1 MGESRL
7 GGLTRGMLRFSVS
20 SRIWMAAVAV
30 AAPMTGMMLFLL
42 VTGINYDIGFSD
54 AELAGNRYQRPLET
68 LLRHIPAHGLLKM
81 RERAGESVGSQIQSA
96 ESEIGTAFAA
106 LEAVQAVE
114 GKGLQFTTE
123 GLAQRK
129 RDHLVIAELK
139 KEFAAAATS
148 PSAEAYAHLSADLR
162 GMIAHAGD
170 TSNLILDPDLDSYYS
185 MDITLLALPQT
196 QDRLSQMMFAAHA
209 ILSGTP
215 TDDDKRKF
223 AVYAAMLQEADHD
236 RIGADVQTAINE
248 DANFGGVSTSLQERL
263 PASFAEYSAATKAF
277 IALNTEVAA
286 GTRAVTPAEYV
297 ELGTKAREA
306 SFAMW
311 NVAVDELD
319 VMLNTR
325 VAGFKSQRVN
335 GLAVTGITLFLSALL
350 VLVITRSITVPLE
363 HTSDALAQAA
373 QEIAAASDQLA
384 SSAHALST
392 GATEQAQSLEAA
404 TGSMNQIASL
414 ASGNADRSKS
424 ARELMSELAQ
434 HTDESTRMLDA
445 MVRGMDAIRGSSDG
459 IARIIRTI
467 DEIAFQT
474 NVLSLNAAVEAARA
488 GKAGAGFA
496 VVADE
501 VRTLAQRSADAA
513 HETGALIEESR
524 ITATQ
529 GSEQVALVVTTI
541 AQFMERI
548 GHIRELMD
556 EIDGASR
563 DQATGVRQAAAGV
576 HDVERGVQSASATA
590 EETAAA
596 SEELASQAAVARSFV
611 EDLRAAIRG
620 TRSYKSGDFV
630 DGGGSSRSAS
640 RSRFDKRAMP
650 QPAAAARV
658 A

>member
-1 MGESRL
+1 MGHSRL
-7 GGLTRGMLRFSVS
+7 GRLTSGMLRFSVS
-20 SRIWMAAVAV
+20 TRIWMAAVAV

-42 VTGINYDIGFSD
+42 VTGVNHDIGFSE
-54 AELAGNRYQRPLET
+54 AELAGNRYQRPLEA

-81 RERAGESVGSQIQSA
+81 RERAGESVSSQIQAA
-96 ESEIGTAFAA
+96 ESEIGRAFAA

-114 GKGLQFTTE
+114 GEGLQFTPE

-129 RDHLVIAELK
+129 REHLVIAELK
-139 KEFAAAATS
+139 KEFKAAATT
-148 PSAEAYAHLSADLR
+148 PSADAYAHLSADLR

-170 TSNLILDPDLDSYYS
+170 TSNLILDPDLDSYYT

-196 QDRLSQMMFAAHA
+196 QDRLAQMMFAGHA

-223 AVYAAMLQEADHD
+223 AIYAAMLQEADHD

-248 DANFGGVSTSLQERL
+248 DPNFGGVSKTLQDRL
-263 PASFAEYSAATKAF
+263 PASFAEYSTATKAF
-277 IALNTEVAA
+277 IALNLEVAA
-286 GTRAVTPAEYV
+286 GARVVTPVEYVDIGTRA
-297 ELGTKAREA
+297 RDA

-319 VMLNTR
+319 VVMNTR
-325 VAGFKSQRVN
+325 VDGFKSQRVN
-335 GLAVTGITLFLSALL
+335 GLALTGITLFLSSLL
-350 VLVITRSITVPLE
+350 VLVITRSITIPLE

-373 QEIAAASDQLA
+373 AEIASASDQLA

-392 GATEQAQSLEAA
+392 GATQQAQSLETT
-404 TGSMNQIASL
+404 TGTMNQIASL

-424 ARELMSELAQ
+424 ARDLMGELAQ
-434 HTDESTRMLDA
+434 STDESTRMLDA

-501 VRTLAQRSADAA
+501 VRSLAQRSADAA
-513 HETGALIEESR
+513 HETGTLIEESR
-524 ITATQ
+524 VAATQ
-529 GSEQVALVVTTI
+529 GAEHVALVVTTI

-563 DQATGVRQAAAGV
+563 DQALGVRQAASGV
-576 HDVERGVQSASATA
+576 HEVERGVQGASATA

-620 TRSYKSGDFV
+620 TQTTKRASSF
-630 DGGGSSRSAS
+630 DGGGSSRPDSP
-640 RSRFDKRAMP
+640 SRFDRRPMTP
-650 QPAAAARV
+650 PAAARV

>member
-7 GGLTRGMLRFSVS
+7 GRLTRGMLRFSVS
-20 SRIWMAAVAV
+20 ARIWMAAVAV

-42 VTGINYDIGFSD
+42 VTGVNHDIGFSE

-68 LLRHIPAHGLLKM
+68 LLRHIPAHGMLKL
-81 RERAGESVGSQIQSA
+81 RERAGEHVGSQIQAA
-96 ESEIGTAFAA
+96 ESEIAKGFAA

-114 GKGLQFTTE
+114 GEGLQFTPA

-129 RDHLVIAELK
+129 RDHLVIPELK
-139 KEFAAAATS
+139 KEFAAAATT
-148 PSAEAYAHLSADLR
+148 PTVDAYAHVIADLR
-162 GMIAHAGD
+162 GMIAHSGD
-170 TSNLILDPDLDSYYS
+170 TSNLILDPDLDSYYT

-196 QDRLSQMMFAAHA
+196 QDRLAQMMFAGHA

-223 AVYAAMLQEADHD
+223 AIYAAMLQEADHD

-248 DANFGGVSTSLQERL
+248 DQNFGGVSKSLQERL

-277 IALNTEVAA
+277 IALNTEAAA
-286 GTRAVTPAEYV
+286 GARAVTPAEYV
-297 ELGTKAREA
+297 DAGTRAREA

-311 NVAVDELD
+311 DVAVDELD
-319 VMLNTR
+319 VVMRTR
-325 VAGFKSQRVN
+325 VDGFKSQRIT

-350 VLVITRSITVPLE
+350 VLVITRSIIVPLE

-373 QEIAAASDQLA
+373 QEIASASDQLA

-392 GATEQAQSLEAA
+392 GATEQAQSLETA

-414 ASGNADRSKS
+414 ATGNADRSKS
-424 ARELMSELAQ
+424 AREMMSQLAR

-445 MVRGMDAIRGSSDG
+445 MVRGMEAIRGSSDG

-501 VRTLAQRSADAA
+501 VRSLAQRSADAA

-524 ITATQ
+524 VTATQ

-563 DQATGVRQAAAGV
+563 DQATGVRQAAEGV
-576 HDVERGVQSASATA
+576 HQVERGVQSASATA

-596 SEELASQAAVARSFV
+596 SEELAAQAAVARTFV
-611 EDLRAAIRG
+611 EDLRAALRG
-620 TRSYKSGDFV
+620 TRAV
-630 DGGGSSRSAS
+630 RGGSWSDADSDHYDPRG
-640 RSRFDKRAMP
+640 RFDRRPTTQASP
-650 QPAAAARV
+650 AARV